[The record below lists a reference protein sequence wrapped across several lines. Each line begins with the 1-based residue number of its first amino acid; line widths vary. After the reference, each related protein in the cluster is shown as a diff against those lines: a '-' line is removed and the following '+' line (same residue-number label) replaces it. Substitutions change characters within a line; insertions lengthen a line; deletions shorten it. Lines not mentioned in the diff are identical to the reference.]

1 MAGGYL
7 KKWPWEL
14 LERGAFGVCAGAI
27 MPMMLM
33 LLSAEITLGLLH
45 RLYFCSSSSSSKVKN
60 RLVLGRSV

>member
-1 MAGGYL
+1 M
-7 KKWPWEL
+7 
-14 LERGAFGVCAGAI
+14 CAGAI

-45 RLYFCSSSSSSKVKN
+45 RLYFCSSSSKVKN